1 MENPRSYSARKQ
13 FIHPIIELRRS
24 FVLEPAVFIIGR
36 IHISDANSI
45 SRDTFF
51 SYSIP
56 IYLIQDQLHA
66 ELRATLETPFFPV
79 LRFHCTLVNS
89 QQPFAIH
96 SNDIFFGPLPKFPS
110 VSGHGRSIR
119 GAIDTR
125 DGDKDGRGRK
135 KGAEKT
141 GENKQRRRKP

>member
-1 MENPRSYSARKQ
+1 M
-13 FIHPIIELRRS
+13 
-24 FVLEPAVFIIGR
+24 
-36 IHISDANSI
+36 
-45 SRDTFF
+45 
-51 SYSIP
+51 
-56 IYLIQDQLHA
+56 QDQLHA

-96 SNDIFFGPLPKFPS
+96 SNDIFFGPLPNFPS